1 MRKYLLTLVGCTL
14 WTLLSVAAPRTAQE
28 AAEIAGRF
36 ISNPHQKVT
45 QRIQYAQMSS
55 ISGQPMRLAYT
66 QEQGN
71 KTPALYVFNTEK
83 TDGGFVIVSADDNTR
98 AILGYADNG
107 TFSEENMPAN
117 IRFWLQ
123 MYADEI
129 ARAAEMPATTTQ
141 TTENTYPIVSPLLG
155 NTVWGQDAPFYNL
168 CPTLNDIQCV
178 TGCVATAVS
187 QIMYYHKHPT
197 RGIGSHS
204 YKWETGGRTLSA
216 DFGNTTYDWA
226 NMLADYS
233 GNNYTTAQ
241 ADAVATLM
249 LHTGIACDMEYNTS
263 ANGGSSAISNKMMN
277 ALIRHFGYDTG
288 MRVLPKDYMDENE
301 MLNLIAQDLQAGHPI
316 FMSGHT
322 TNNEGHAFV
331 CDGMQSNGYLHINWG
346 WDGYCNGHFA
356 ISAMNPYGQGT
367 GGAASGQAF
376 TENVYA
382 FTGIQPNQNG
392 KAIPCILANDITY
405 SGANRHLHKTQ
416 NSVNF
421 TISQFTNNGV
431 TSISGKYAYLIYK
444 DGVLYTTISTTN
456 TVYTLEPGHFFLN
469 NQRTNTSLSSLSAGN
484 YELSVG
490 VIPNSSTTAYPI
502 LAKTAR
508 GEKRIPM
515 TVTTDSVFIGESL
528 NITKD
533 TADLE
538 FSFAFIYDE
547 TDLWGMNFLQVELQT
562 ANHKLQTTKLV
573 QGTSLKLGLI
583 PADRTSIT
591 GTYILGNGTSAG
603 TLYAD
608 YGTTLDYGNNG
619 TAYSDKSRAGG
630 VTITENPDGN
640 YVFDMELVG
649 NKRTYVATCSL
660 SEDNRLIATYNQAAG
675 DYEDYLFQ
683 NKTITSLSVS
693 QAKSRIKALSND
705 EVTKVPYLVR
715 GIVSQIENTHIVSSG
730 ARQFY
735 ISDDG
740 NTTNQLYC
748 FDMQWLNNEPFKTED
763 EIALTD
769 TVVILS
775 YLHNHPTNQ
784 EELYKGYVYYHAPK
798 DGKPTHLTE
807 SATDDNKPYPP
818 SYVID
823 IMGRI
828 VSSNCQQVRQ
838 AGVYIVRC
846 GDKTT
851 KIVVL

>member
-55 ISGQPMRLAYT
+55 AAGQPMRLAYT

-83 TDGGFVIVSADDNTR
+83 TDGGFVIVSADNNTR

-277 ALIRHFGYDTG
+277 ALIRHFGYDTS

-405 SGANRHLHKTQ
+405 SGANHHLHKTQ

-619 TAYSDKSRAGG
+619 TAYSDKFRAGG

-807 SATDDNKPYPP
+807 PATDDNKPYPP

>member
-55 ISGQPMRLAYT
+55 TAGQPMRLAYT

-71 KTPALYVFNTEK
+71 KTPALYVFNTEN

-117 IRFWLQ
+117 MRFWLQ

-129 ARAAEMPATTTQ
+129 ARAAEIPATTTQ

-168 CPTLNDIQCV
+168 CPTLNGIQCV

-187 QIMYYHKHPT
+187 QIMYYHKYPT
-197 RGIGSHS
+197 QGTGSHS
-204 YKWETGGRTLSA
+204 YNWKTGGQTLSA

-241 ADAVATLM
+241 ANAVATLM

-301 MLNLIAQDLQAGHPI
+301 MLSLIAQDLQAGHPI

-331 CDGMQSNGYLHINWG
+331 CDGMQSNGYIHINWG

-392 KAIPCILANDITY
+392 KVIPCILANDITY

-416 NSVNF
+416 NNVNF
-421 TISQFTNNGV
+421 TISRFTNNGV

-456 TVYTLEPGHFFLN
+456 TVDTLESGHFFLN

-508 GEKRIPM
+508 GEKRIPI

-538 FSFAFIYDE
+538 FSCAFIYDE

-562 ANHKLQTTKLV
+562 ANHKLQNTKLV

-619 TAYSDKSRAGG
+619 TAYSDKFRAGV

-649 NKRTYVATCSL
+649 NKRTYIATCSIN
-660 SEDNRLIATYNQAAG
+660 EDNCLNATYNQATR
-675 DYEDYLFQ
+675 DYDDYLFQ

-705 EVTKVPYLVR
+705 EITKVPYLVR

-748 FDMQWLNNEPFKTED
+748 FDMQWLNNEPFMTEN

-828 VSSNCQQVRQ
+828 VSSNYQQVRQ

-851 KIVVL
+851 KIVVP

>member
-1 MRKYLLTLVGCTL
+1 MRKYLLTLVGCML

-28 AAEIAGRF
+28 AAEIASRF
-36 ISNPHQKVT
+36 TSLHQTIRAK
-45 QRIQYAQMSS
+45 QSS
-55 ISGQPMRLAYT
+55 AMGQQMRLAYT
-66 QEQGN
+66 QAQTN
-71 KTPALYVFNTEK
+71 HTPALYVFNTEK
-83 TDGGFVIVSADDNTR
+83 GDGGFVIVSADDNTR

-117 IRFWLQ
+117 MRFWLQ

-129 ARAAEMPATTTQ
+129 TRAAKIPATTAQ

-155 NTVWGQDAPFYNL
+155 ITVWGQEAPFYNM
-168 CPTLNDIQCV
+168 CPTLSGVQCV
-178 TGCVATAVS
+178 TGCVATAAS
-187 QIMYYHKHPT
+187 QIMFHHQYPT
-197 RGIGSHS
+197 RGTGSHS
-204 YKWETGGRTLSA
+204 YTWKTGSQTLSA

-226 NMLADYS
+226 NMLPDYS
-233 GNNYTTAQ
+233 GNNYTMAQ
-241 ADAVATLM
+241 ANAVATLM
-249 LHTGIACDMEYNTS
+249 SYTGIACDMEYNTS
-263 ANGGSSAISNKMMN
+263 ANGGSATISHKMMI

-288 MRVLPKDYMDENE
+288 IRVLPKDYMDENE
-301 MLNLIAQDLQAGHPI
+301 MLNLIAQDLQAGHPV

-331 CDGMQSNGYLHINWG
+331 CDGMQSNGYIHINWG
-346 WDGYCNGHFA
+346 WDGYYNGYFA

-367 GGAASGQAF
+367 GGAASGQGF
-376 TENVYA
+376 TEGVSA
-382 FTGIQPNQNG
+382 FTGIQPNRNG
-392 KAIPCILANDITY
+392 MAIPCITADDISY
-405 SGANRHLHKTQ
+405 SGTNPHLHKTN
-416 NSVNF
+416 NSVTF
-421 TISQFTNNGV
+421 TISKFTNNGV
-431 TSISGKYAYLIYK
+431 TSLSGKYAYLIYK
-444 DGVLYTTISTTN
+444 DSVLYTTISTQN
-456 TVYTLEPGHFFLN
+456 TISTLEPGHFFLN
-469 NQRTNTSLSSLSAGN
+469 LRTYTSLSSLSAGN

-502 LAKTAR
+502 LTKTAR
-508 GEKRIPM
+508 GEKRIPI
-515 TVTTDSVFIGESL
+515 TVTADSVFIGENV

-547 TDLWGMNFLQVELQT
+547 TDRWGMNFLQVELQT
-562 ANHKLQTTKLV
+562 ANYHLQNGKAT

-583 PADRTSIT
+583 PADRTSII
-591 GTYILGNGTSAG
+591 GTYLLGNGTNAG

-608 YGTTLDYGNNG
+608 YGTTLNYGNNG
-619 TAYSDKSRAGG
+619 TAYSDKFRAGV
-630 VTITENPDGN
+630 VTVTEDKDGN

-660 SEDNRLIATYNQAAG
+660 NEDNRLIVAYNQAAR
-675 DYEDYLFQ
+675 DYDDYLFQ

-730 ARQFY
+730 AGQFY

-748 FDMQWLNNEPFKTED
+748 FDMQWLNNEPFTTEN

-775 YLHNHPTNQ
+775 YLHNHPTYQ
-784 EELYKGYVYYHAPK
+784 EELYKGYVYYYAR
-798 DGKPTHLTE
+798 GKGNPTPIEVIANDPFL
-807 SATDDNKPYPP
+807 
-818 SYVID
+818 YVVD
-823 IMGRI
+823 IMGRVI
-828 VSSNCQQVRQ
+828 YNGWQAECVVPQ
-838 AGVYIVRC
+838 AGVYIVRS

-851 KIVVL
+851 KVIVP

>member
-1 MRKYLLTLVGCTL
+1 MRRHLLTLAGCLL

-36 ISNPHQKVT
+36 AGGKNQTIGKRM
-45 QRIQYAQMSS
+45 QRAQMPSVA
-55 ISGQPMRLAYT
+55 GQPVRLAYT
-66 QEQGN
+66 QAQINE
-71 KTPALYVFNTEK
+71 TPALYVFNTE
-83 TDGGFVIVSADDNTR
+83 TADGGFVIVSADDNTR

-117 IRFWLQ
+117 MRFWLQ

-129 ARAAEMPATTTQ
+129 AGAAEMPAVTTQ

-168 CPTLNDIQCV
+168 CPTLNGIQCV
-178 TGCVATAVS
+178 TGCVATAVG
-187 QIMYYHKHPT
+187 QIMYYHKYPT
-197 RGIGSHS
+197 RGTGSHS
-204 YKWETGGRTLSA
+204 YKWETGGQTLSA

-226 NMLADYS
+226 NMLVDYG

-331 CDGMQSNGYLHINWG
+331 CDGMQSNGYIHINWG

-392 KAIPCILANDITY
+392 KAIPCILANDIIY

-533 TADLE
+533 TTDLE

-547 TDLWGMNFLQVELQT
+547 TNLWGMNFLQVELQT
-562 ANHKLQTTKLV
+562 ANYKLQNTKLV

-619 TAYSDKSRAGG
+619 TAYSDKFRAGV

-660 SEDNRLIATYNQAAG
+660 SEDNRLIVTYNQAAG

-730 ARQFY
+730 AGHFY

-851 KIVVL
+851 KIVVP

>member
-55 ISGQPMRLAYT
+55 TAGQPMRLAYT

-71 KTPALYVFNTEK
+71 KTPALYVFNTEN

-129 ARAAEMPATTTQ
+129 ARAAEMPATTAQ

-187 QIMYYHKHPT
+187 QIMYYHKYPT
-197 RGIGSHS
+197 RGTGSHS
-204 YKWETGGRTLSA
+204 YKWETGGQTLSA

-241 ADAVATLM
+241 ANAVATLM

-331 CDGMQSNGYLHINWG
+331 CDGMQSNGYIHINWG

-456 TVYTLEPGHFFLN
+456 TVYPLESGHSFLY
-469 NQRTNTSLSSLSAGN
+469 NQNTYTSLSSLSAGN

-562 ANHKLQTTKLV
+562 ANYKLQNTKLV

-583 PADRTSIT
+583 PADRISIT

-619 TAYSDKSRAGG
+619 TAYSDKFRAGV

-660 SEDNRLIATYNQAAG
+660 SEDNRLIATYNQATR
-675 DYEDYLFQ
+675 DYDDYLFQ

-715 GIVSQIENTHIVSSG
+715 GIVSQIENTHIVSSE

-748 FDMQWLNNEPFKTED
+748 FDMQWLNNEPFTTEN

-775 YLHNHPTNQ
+775 YLHNQPTNQ

-818 SYVID
+818 SCVID

-851 KIVVL
+851 KIVVP

>member
-14 WTLLSVAAPRTAQE
+14 WALLSVAAPRTAQE
-28 AAEIAGRF
+28 AAEIASRF
-36 ISNPHQKVT
+36 TSLHQPIRAK
-45 QRIQYAQMSS
+45 QSS
-55 ISGQPMRLAYT
+55 AMGQQMRLAYIQAQT
-66 QEQGN
+66 N
-71 KTPALYVFNTEK
+71 HTPALYVFNTEK
-83 TDGGFVIVSADDNTR
+83 ADGGFVIVSADDNTR

-117 IRFWLQ
+117 MRFWLQ

-129 ARAAEMPATTTQ
+129 ARASEMPATTAQ
-141 TTENTYPIVSPLLG
+141 TTENIIYPSVSPLLG
-155 NTVWGQDAPFYNL
+155 TTVWGQEAPFYNM
-168 CPTLNDIQCV
+168 CPTLNGVQCV
-178 TGCVATAVS
+178 TGCVATAAS
-187 QIMYYHKHPT
+187 QIMYHHQYPT
-197 RGIGSHS
+197 HGTGSHS
-204 YKWETGGRTLSA
+204 YTWKTGGHTLSA

-226 NMLADYS
+226 NMLPDYS
-233 GNNYTTAQ
+233 GNNYTMAQ
-241 ADAVATLM
+241 ANAVATLM
-249 LHTGIACDMEYNTS
+249 SHTGIACDMEYNTS
-263 ANGGSSAISNKMMN
+263 ANGGSATISHKMMT

-288 MRVLPKDYMDENE
+288 IRVLPKDYMDEQE

-331 CDGMQSNGYLHINWG
+331 CDGMQSNGYIHINWG
-346 WDGYCNGHFA
+346 WDGYYNGHFA

-367 GGAASGQAF
+367 GGAASGQGF
-376 TENVYA
+376 TEGVSA
-382 FTGIQPNQNG
+382 FTGIQPNRNG
-392 KAIPCILANDITY
+392 MAIPCITADDISN
-405 SGANRHLHKTQ
+405 SGTNSHLHKTK
-416 NSVNF
+416 NSVTF
-421 TISQFTNNGV
+421 TISKFTNNGV
-431 TSISGKYAYLIYK
+431 TSLSGKYAYLIYK

-456 TVYTLEPGHFFLN
+456 TVYTLDPGHFFLN
-469 NQRTNTSLSSLSAGN
+469 NQKTYTSLSSLSAGN

-502 LAKTAR
+502 LTKTAR
-508 GEKRIPM
+508 GEKRIPI
-515 TVTTDSVFIGESL
+515 TITADSVFIGENV

-562 ANHKLQTTKLV
+562 ANHKLQNTKLV

-608 YGTTLDYGNNG
+608 YGTTLNYGNNG
-619 TAYSDKSRAGG
+619 TAYSDKFRAGV
-630 VTITENPDGN
+630 VTVTEDKDGN

-649 NKRTYVATCSL
+649 NKRTYVATC
-660 SEDNRLIATYNQAAG
+660 
-675 DYEDYLFQ
+675 
-683 NKTITSLSVS
+683 S

-715 GIVSQIENTHIVSSG
+715 GVVSQIENTHIVSSG
-730 ARQFY
+730 AGQFY
-735 ISDDG
+735 ISDYG

-748 FDMQWLNNEPFKTED
+748 FDMQWINNEPFTTEN

-775 YLHNHPTNQ
+775 YLYNHPTYQ
-784 EELYKGYVYYHAPK
+784 EELYKGYVYYYAPK

-851 KIVVL
+851 KIVVP

>member
-55 ISGQPMRLAYT
+55 TAGQPMRLAYT

-71 KTPALYVFNTEK
+71 KTPALYVFNNEN

-226 NMLADYS
+226 NMLADYG
-233 GNNYTTAQ
+233 GNNYITAQ

-331 CDGMQSNGYLHINWG
+331 CDGMQSNGYIHINWG

-392 KAIPCILANDITY
+392 KVIPCILANDITY

-416 NSVNF
+416 NNVNF
-421 TISQFTNNGV
+421 TISRFTNNGV

-456 TVYTLEPGHFFLN
+456 TVDTLESGHFFLN

-508 GEKRIPM
+508 GEKRIPI

-538 FSFAFIYDE
+538 FSCAFIYDE

-562 ANHKLQTTKLV
+562 ANHKLQNTKLV

-619 TAYSDKSRAGG
+619 TAYSDKFRTGV

-649 NKRTYVATCSL
+649 NKRTYIATCSIN
-660 SEDNRLIATYNQAAG
+660 EDNCLIATYNQATR
-675 DYEDYLFQ
+675 DYDDYLFQ
-683 NKTITSLSVS
+683 NKTITALSVS

-705 EVTKVPYLVR
+705 EITKVPYLVR

-748 FDMQWLNNEPFKTED
+748 FDMQWLNNEPFMTEN

-775 YLHNHPTNQ
+775 YLHNHSTNQ

>member
-14 WTLLSVAAPRTAQE
+14 WTLLSMAAPRTAQE
-28 AAEIAGRF
+28 AAEIASRF
-36 ISNPHQKVT
+36 TSLHQTIRAK
-45 QRIQYAQMSS
+45 QSS
-55 ISGQPMRLAYT
+55 AMGQQMRLAYT
-66 QEQGN
+66 QAQTN
-71 KTPALYVFNTEK
+71 HTPALYVFNTEK
-83 TDGGFVIVSADDNTR
+83 GDGGFVIVSADDNTR

-117 IRFWLQ
+117 MRFWLQ

-129 ARAAEMPATTTQ
+129 ARAAEIPATTAQ

-155 NTVWGQDAPFYNL
+155 TTVWGQEAPFYNM
-168 CPTLNDIQCV
+168 CPTLTGVQCV
-178 TGCVATAVS
+178 TGCVATAAS
-187 QIMYYHKHPT
+187 QIMYHHQYPT
-197 RGIGSHS
+197 RGTGSHS
-204 YKWETGGRTLSA
+204 YTWKTGSQTLSA

-226 NMLADYS
+226 NMLPDYS
-233 GNNYTTAQ
+233 GNNYTMAQ
-241 ADAVATLM
+241 ANAVATLM
-249 LHTGIACDMEYNTS
+249 SHTGIACDMEYNTS
-263 ANGGSSAISNKMMN
+263 ANGGSATISHKMMT

-288 MRVLPKDYMDENE
+288 IRVLPKDYMDENE

-331 CDGMQSNGYLHINWG
+331 CDGMQSNGYIHINWG
-346 WDGYCNGHFA
+346 WDGYYNGHFA

-367 GGAASGQAF
+367 GGAASGQGF
-376 TENVYA
+376 TEGVSA
-382 FTGIQPNQNG
+382 FTGIQPNRNG
-392 KAIPCILANDITY
+392 MAIPCITADDISY
-405 SGANRHLHKTQ
+405 SGTNPHLHKTN
-416 NSVNF
+416 NSVTF
-421 TISQFTNNGV
+421 TISKFTNNGV
-431 TSISGKYAYLIYK
+431 TSLSGKYAYLIYK
-444 DGVLYTTISTTN
+444 DSVLYTTISTQN
-456 TVYTLEPGHFFLN
+456 TISTLDPGHLFLN
-469 NQRTNTSLSSLSAGN
+469 KKTYTSLSSLSAGN

-502 LAKTAR
+502 LTKTAR
-508 GEKRIPM
+508 GEKRIPI
-515 TVTTDSVFIGESL
+515 TVTADSVFIGENV

-547 TDLWGMNFLQVELQT
+547 IDRWGMNFLQVELQT
-562 ANHKLQTTKLV
+562 ANYHLQNGKAT

-583 PADRTSIT
+583 PADRTSII
-591 GTYILGNGTSAG
+591 GTYLLGNGTNAG

-608 YGTTLDYGNNG
+608 YGTTLNYGNNG
-619 TAYSDKSRAGG
+619 TAYSDKFRAGV
-630 VTITENPDGN
+630 VTVTEDKDGN

-649 NKRTYVATCSL
+649 NKKTYVATCSL
-660 SEDNRLIATYNQAAG
+660 NKDNRLIATYNQAAG
-675 DYEDYLFQ
+675 DYDDYSFQ
-683 NKTITSLSVS
+683 NKVIAALSVF
-693 QAKSRIKALSND
+693 QAKSRIKTLSND

-715 GIVSQIENTHIVSSG
+715 GVVSQIENTHIVSSG
-730 ARQFY
+730 AGQFY

-748 FDMQWLNNEPFKTED
+748 FDMQWLNNEPFTTEN

-775 YLHNHPTNQ
+775 YLHNHPTYQ
-784 EELYKGYVYYHAPK
+784 EELYKGYVYYYAPK

-828 VSSNCQQVRQ
+828 VFSNYQQIPQ
-838 AGVYIVRC
+838 AGVYIVRSE
-846 GDKTT
+846 DKTT
-851 KIVVL
+851 KVIVP

>member
-55 ISGQPMRLAYT
+55 TAGQPMRLAYT

-107 TFSEENMPAN
+107 TFSAENMPSN
-117 IRFWLQ
+117 MRFWLQ

-129 ARAAEMPATTTQ
+129 ARAAEIPATTTQ

-168 CPTLNDIQCV
+168 CPTLNNIQCV

-197 RGIGSHS
+197 RGTGSHS
-204 YKWETGGRTLSA
+204 YKWETGGQTLSA

-226 NMLADYS
+226 NMLADYG

-249 LHTGIACDMEYNTS
+249 LHMGIACDMEYNTS

-331 CDGMQSNGYLHINWG
+331 CDGMQSNGYIHINWG

-456 TVYTLEPGHFFLN
+456 TVYTLEPGYFFPN
-469 NQRTNTSLSSLSAGN
+469 NQRTYTSLSSLSAGN

-490 VIPNSSTTAYPI
+490 VIPNNSTTAYPI

-508 GEKRIPM
+508 GEKRIPI

-538 FSFAFIYDE
+538 FTFAFIYDE

-562 ANHKLQTTKLV
+562 ANHKTQNTKVV

-619 TAYSDKSRAGG
+619 TAYSDKFRAGV

-660 SEDNRLIATYNQAAG
+660 NEDNRLIATYNQAAG
-675 DYEDYLFQ
+675 DYDDYLFQ
-683 NKTITSLSVS
+683 NKTITALSVS

-730 ARQFY
+730 AGQFY
-735 ISDDG
+735 ISDEE
-740 NTTNQLYC
+740 NTRNQLYC
-748 FDMQWLNNEPFKTED
+748 FDMQWLNNEPFTTGN

-784 EELYKGYVYYHAPK
+784 EELYKGYVSYHAPK

-807 SATDDNKPYPP
+807 STTDDNKPYPP
-818 SYVID
+818 SCVID

-838 AGVYIVRC
+838 AGVCIVRC

-851 KIVVL
+851 KIVVP

>member
-14 WTLLSVAAPRTAQE
+14 WTLLSMAAPRTAQE
-28 AAEIAGRF
+28 AAEIASRF
-36 ISNPHQKVT
+36 TSLHQTIRAK
-45 QRIQYAQMSS
+45 QSS
-55 ISGQPMRLAYT
+55 AMGQQMRLAYT
-66 QEQGN
+66 QAQTN
-71 KTPALYVFNTEK
+71 HTPALYVFNTEK
-83 TDGGFVIVSADDNTR
+83 ADGGFVIVSADDNTR

-117 IRFWLQ
+117 MRFWLQ

-129 ARAAEMPATTTQ
+129 ARAAEIPATTTQ
-141 TTENTYPIVSPLLG
+141 TTENIIYPSVSPLLG
-155 NTVWGQDAPFYNL
+155 TTVWGQEAPFYSM
-168 CPTLNDIQCV
+168 CPTLSGVQCV
-178 TGCVATAVS
+178 TGCVATAAS
-187 QIMYYHKHPT
+187 QIMYHHQYPI
-197 RGIGSHS
+197 RGTGSHS
-204 YKWETGGRTLSA
+204 YTWKTGSQTLSA

-226 NMLADYS
+226 NMLPDYS
-233 GNNYTTAQ
+233 GNNYTMAQ
-241 ADAVATLM
+241 ANAVATLM
-249 LHTGIACDMEYNTS
+249 SHTGIACDMEYNTS
-263 ANGGSSAISNKMMN
+263 ANGGSATISHKMMT

-288 MRVLPKDYMDENE
+288 IRVLPKDYMDENE
-301 MLNLIAQDLQAGHPI
+301 MLNLIAQDLQAGHPV

-331 CDGMQSNGYLHINWG
+331 CDGMQSNGYIHINWG
-346 WDGYCNGHFA
+346 WNGYYNGYFA

-367 GGAASGQAF
+367 GGAASGQGFTEGVSAF
-376 TENVYA
+376 TD
-382 FTGIQPNQNG
+382 IQPNRNG
-392 KAIPCILANDITY
+392 MAIPCITADDISY
-405 SGANRHLHKTQ
+405 SGMNSHLHKTK
-416 NSVNF
+416 NSVTF
-421 TISQFTNNGV
+421 TISKFTNNGV
-431 TSISGKYAYLIYK
+431 TSLSGKYAYLIYK
-444 DGVLYTTISTTN
+444 DSVLYTTISTTN

-469 NQRTNTSLSSLSAGN
+469 NPKTYTSLSSLSAGN

-502 LAKTAR
+502 LTKTAR
-508 GEKRIPM
+508 GEKRIPI
-515 TVTTDSVFIGESL
+515 TVTADSVFIGENV

-562 ANHKLQTTKLV
+562 ANYHLQNGKAT

-583 PADRTSIT
+583 PAGRTSII

-608 YGTTLDYGNNG
+608 YGTTLNYGNNG
-619 TAYSDKSRAGG
+619 TAYSDKFRAGV
-630 VTITENPDGN
+630 VTVTEDKDGN

-660 SEDNRLIATYNQAAG
+660 NEDNRLVAAYNQAAR
-675 DYEDYLFQ
+675 DYDDYLFQ

-730 ARQFY
+730 AGHFY

-740 NTTNQLYC
+740 KTTNQLYC
-748 FDMQWLNNEPFKTED
+748 FDAQWLNNEPFITGS

-769 TVVILS
+769 TVVMLS
-775 YLHNHPTNQ
+775 SLHNHPSNQ

-798 DGKPTHLTE
+798 DGNPTPIE
-807 SATDDNKPYPP
+807 SIANDPFL
-818 SYVID
+818 YVVD
-823 IMGRI
+823 IMGRVI
-828 VSSNCQQVRQ
+828 YNGWQAECVVPQ
-838 AGVYIVRC
+838 AGVYIVRS

-851 KIVVL
+851 KVIVP

>member
-14 WTLLSVAAPRTAQE
+14 WTLLSMAAPRTAQE
-28 AAEIAGRF
+28 AAEIASRF
-36 ISNPHQKVT
+36 TSLHQTIRAK
-45 QRIQYAQMSS
+45 QSS
-55 ISGQPMRLAYT
+55 AMKQQMRLAYT
-66 QEQGN
+66 QAQTN
-71 KTPALYVFNTEK
+71 HTPALYVFNTEK
-83 TDGGFVIVSADDNTR
+83 ADGGFVIVSADDNTR

-117 IRFWLQ
+117 MRFWLQ

-129 ARAAEMPATTTQ
+129 ARAAEIPATTAQ

-155 NTVWGQDAPFYNL
+155 TTVWGQEAPFYNM
-168 CPTLNDIQCV
+168 CPTLSGVQCV
-178 TGCVATAVS
+178 TGCVATAAS
-187 QIMYYHKHPT
+187 QIMFHHQYPT
-197 RGIGSHS
+197 RGTGSHS
-204 YKWETGGRTLSA
+204 YTWKTGSQTLSA

-226 NMLADYS
+226 NMLPDYS
-233 GNNYTTAQ
+233 GNNCTMAQ
-241 ADAVATLM
+241 ANAVAILM
-249 LHTGIACDMEYNTS
+249 SHTGIACDMEYNTS
-263 ANGGSSAISNKMMN
+263 ANGGSATISHKMMT

-288 MRVLPKDYMDENE
+288 IRVLPKDYMDENE
-301 MLNLIAQDLQAGHPI
+301 MLNLIAQDLQAGHPV
-316 FMSGHT
+316 FMSGYT

-331 CDGMQSNGYLHINWG
+331 CDGMQSNGYIHINWG
-346 WDGYCNGHFA
+346 WDGYYNGYFA

-367 GGAASGQAF
+367 GGAASGQGFTEGVSAF
-376 TENVYA
+376 TD
-382 FTGIQPNQNG
+382 IQPNRNG
-392 KAIPCILANDITY
+392 MAIPCITADDISY
-405 SGANRHLHKTQ
+405 SGTNPHLHKTK
-416 NSVNF
+416 NSVTF
-421 TISQFTNNGV
+421 TISKFTNNGV
-431 TSISGKYAYLIYK
+431 TSLSGKYAYLIYK
-444 DGVLYTTISTTN
+444 DSVLYTTISTQN
-456 TVYTLEPGHFFLN
+456 TISTLDPGHFFLN
-469 NQRTNTSLSSLSAGN
+469 KKTYTSLSSLSAGN

-502 LAKTAR
+502 LTKTAR
-508 GEKRIPM
+508 GEKRIPI
-515 TVTTDSVFIGESL
+515 TVTADSVFIGENV

-538 FSFAFIYDE
+538 FSSAFIYDE

-562 ANHKLQTTKLV
+562 ANYHLQNGKAT

-583 PADRTSIT
+583 PADRTSII
-591 GTYILGNGTSAG
+591 GTYLLGNGTNAG

-608 YGTTLDYGNNG
+608 YGTTLNYGNNG
-619 TAYSDKSRAGG
+619 TAYSDKFRAGV
-630 VTITENPDGN
+630 VTVTEDKDGN

-660 SEDNRLIATYNQAAG
+660 NEDNRLIAAYNQAAR
-675 DYEDYLFQ
+675 DYDDYLFQ

-730 ARQFY
+730 AGQFY

-748 FDMQWLNNEPFKTED
+748 FDMQWLNNEPFTTEN

-775 YLHNHPTNQ
+775 YLHNHPTYQ
-784 EELYKGYVYYHAPK
+784 EELYKGYVYYYAPK
-798 DGKPTHLTE
+798 DGKPTPIE
-807 SATDDNKPYPP
+807 SIANDPFL
-818 SYVID
+818 YVVD
-823 IMGRI
+823 IMGRVI
-828 VSSNCQQVRQ
+828 YNGWQAECVVPQ
-838 AGVYIVRC
+838 AGVYIVRS

-851 KIVVL
+851 KVIVP

>member
-55 ISGQPMRLAYT
+55 TAGQPMRLAYT

-71 KTPALYVFNTEK
+71 KTPALYVFNTEN

-226 NMLADYS
+226 NMLADYG
-233 GNNYTTAQ
+233 GNNYITAQ

-331 CDGMQSNGYLHINWG
+331 CDGMQSNGYIHINWG

-392 KAIPCILANDITY
+392 KVIPCILANDITY

-416 NSVNF
+416 NNVNF
-421 TISQFTNNGV
+421 TISRFTNNGV

-456 TVYTLEPGHFFLN
+456 TVDTLESGHFFLN

-508 GEKRIPM
+508 GEKRIPI

-538 FSFAFIYDE
+538 FSCAFIYDE

-562 ANHKLQTTKLV
+562 ANHKLQNTKLV

-619 TAYSDKSRAGG
+619 TAYSDKFRTGV

-649 NKRTYVATCSL
+649 NKRTYIATCSIN
-660 SEDNRLIATYNQAAG
+660 EDNCLIATYNQATR
-675 DYEDYLFQ
+675 DYDDYLFQ
-683 NKTITSLSVS
+683 NKTITALSVS

-705 EVTKVPYLVR
+705 EITKVPYLVR

-748 FDMQWLNNEPFKTED
+748 FDMQWLNNEPFMTEN

>member
-45 QRIQYAQMSS
+45 QRIRYAQMSS
-55 ISGQPMRLAYT
+55 TAGQPMRLAYT

-71 KTPALYVFNTEK
+71 KTPALYVFNTEN

-117 IRFWLQ
+117 MRFWLQ

-141 TTENTYPIVSPLLG
+141 TAENTYPIVSPLLG

-178 TGCVATAVS
+178 TGCVATAVG

-197 RGIGSHS
+197 RGTGSHS
-204 YKWETGGRTLSA
+204 YKWETGGQTLSA

-301 MLNLIAQDLQAGHPI
+301 MLSLIAQDLQAGHPI

-331 CDGMQSNGYLHINWG
+331 CDGMQSNGYIHINWG
-346 WDGYCNGHFA
+346 WDGYYNGHFA

-392 KAIPCILANDITY
+392 KAIPCISAKDITY
-405 SGANRHLHKTQ
+405 SGANRHLHKTK

-456 TVYTLEPGHFFLN
+456 TVDTLESGHFFLN

-508 GEKRIPM
+508 GEKRILI

-562 ANHKLQTTKLV
+562 ANYKLQNTKLV

-619 TAYSDKSRAGG
+619 TAYSDKFRAGV

-675 DYEDYLFQ
+675 DYDDYLFQ

-748 FDMQWLNNEPFKTED
+748 FDMQWLNNEPFTTEN

-784 EELYKGYVYYHAPK
+784 EELYKGSVYYHAPK

-851 KIVVL
+851 KIVVP

>member
-1 MRKYLLTLVGCTL
+1 MRRHLLTLAGCLL

-36 ISNPHQKVT
+36 AGGKNQTIGKRM
-45 QRIQYAQMSS
+45 QRAQMPSVA
-55 ISGQPMRLAYT
+55 GQPVRLAYT
-66 QEQGN
+66 QAQINE
-71 KTPALYVFNTEK
+71 TPALYVFNTEK

-117 IRFWLQ
+117 MRFWLQ

-129 ARAAEMPATTTQ
+129 ARAAEIPATTTQ

-168 CPTLNDIQCV
+168 CPTLNGIQCV

-197 RGIGSHS
+197 RGTGSHS
-204 YKWETGGRTLSA
+204 YKWETGGQTLSA

-226 NMLADYS
+226 NMLPDYS

-331 CDGMQSNGYLHINWG
+331 CDGMQSNGYIHINWG

-456 TVYTLEPGHFFLN
+456 TVYTLEPGHFFLY
-469 NQRTNTSLSSLSAGN
+469 NQNTYTSLSSLSAGN

-562 ANHKLQTTKLV
+562 ANYKLQNTKLV

-583 PADRTSIT
+583 PADRISIT

-619 TAYSDKSRAGG
+619 TAYSDKFRAGV

-660 SEDNRLIATYNQAAG
+660 SEDNRLIATYNQATR
-675 DYEDYLFQ
+675 DYDDYLFQ

-715 GIVSQIENTHIVSSG
+715 GIVSQIENTHIVSSE

-740 NTTNQLYC
+740 NTTTQLYC
-748 FDMQWLNNEPFKTED
+748 FDMQWLNNEPFTTES

-775 YLHNHPTNQ
+775 YLHNQPTSQ

-818 SYVID
+818 SCVID

-851 KIVVL
+851 KIVVP